1 MVLSL
6 PGLLPKA
13 MALIQLWA
21 EMLISVTSVTTEGSA
36 ASFSLGHYAT
46 VTRTYSRR
54 GMCVLE
60 CCAATQDHND
70 ICARTVAENQV
81 SVHGSAEA
89 RV

>member
-6 PGLLPKA
+6 PGLMPKA

-21 EMLISVTSVTTEGSA
+21 AMMITVTSVTTEGSA

-54 GMCVLE
+54 GHVCLGVL
-60 CCAATQDHND
+60 CCHL
-70 ICARTVAENQV
+70 
-81 SVHGSAEA
+81 GP
-89 RV
+89 